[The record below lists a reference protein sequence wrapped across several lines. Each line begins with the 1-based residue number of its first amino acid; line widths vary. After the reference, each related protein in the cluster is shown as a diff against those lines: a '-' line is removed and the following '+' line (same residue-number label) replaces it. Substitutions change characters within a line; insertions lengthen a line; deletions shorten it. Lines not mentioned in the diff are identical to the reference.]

1 MAKTQKLKE
10 KGEETLAA
18 AKEKSSEVAQRV
30 EKGAKKAADAIKT
43 SVLPSLKDGMRKA
56 AEKMEKA
63 TSQLMEKAEETAR
76 IARLKLSI
84 RDHER
89 QIEEAYARMGKTVW
103 EMTARGEK
111 EFVKHNEIK
120 KEVDLVSEHKSKIKE
135 IEGEIRTIT
144 EKPEKGVKNG

>member
-10 KGEETLAA
+10 RGEETLTV
-18 AKEKSSEVAQRV
+18 AKEKSSEVAQKV
-30 EKGAKKAADAIKT
+30 EEGARKAADAIKT
-43 SVLPSLKDGMRKA
+43 SVLPSLKEGMRKA

-63 TSQLMEKAEETAR
+63 TAQLMEKAEETAR
-76 IARLKLSI
+76 MAKLKLSI

-89 QIEEAYARMGKTVW
+89 QIEEAYARIGKTVW

-111 EFVKHNEIK
+111 EFVKHKEIK

-135 IEGEIRTIT
+135 IEGEIRTLT
-144 EKPEKGVKNG
+144 EKPEEGVKNG